1 MQQGTSEW
9 LDVRAGKATASRF
22 RDILAKIKTGEAADR
37 RNYRAELVCERL
49 TGRADP
55 AYTNAAMAWG
65 NENEPFARIA
75 YIAKTGAEVEEVGF
89 IAHAELPAGASPDGL
104 IGKDGG
110 LEIKCPNK
118 ATHLATLKAK
128 KMPAEHIPQVQGAM
142 WITGRMWWDFVSYHP
157 DFPEHL
163 QLFVTRIDRDDE
175 YIETLQKE
183 VSEFL
188 NEVEDEVNQL
198 NKEAA

>member
-1 MQQGTSEW
+1 
-9 LDVRAGKATASRF
+9 
-22 RDILAKIKTGEAADR
+22 
-37 RNYRAELVCERL
+37 
-49 TGRADP
+49 
-55 AYTNAAMAWG
+55 
-65 NENEPFARIA
+65 
-75 YIAKTGAEVEEVGF
+75 
-89 IAHAELPAGASPDGL
+89 
-104 IGKDGG
+104 
-110 LEIKCPNK
+110 
-118 ATHLATLKAK
+118 
-128 KMPAEHIPQVQGAM
+128 MPAEHIPQVQGAM